1 LSLTKVQEL
10 SRKLA
15 PLIGEAKSKKFVK
28 MHIVEDL
35 KGKRDIEQKLE
46 LMAHKLLPDDSLNLV
61 PPDQTTANGKYPIGN
76 INYAGKPLH
85 IFGLRKDELSKHILI
100 TGDTGAGKTNL
111 ILLLIANLL
120 LDDVRFW
127 IFDRKGNFRD
137 ILRAKTNSD
146 ILVFT
151 PGSDVSPFY
160 FNPNQPIEGIDP
172 ETILKL
178 DIDNLEAFY
187 VGEGVKSLLL
197 KAKHSNYQKY
207 GLYSGNWKTLP
218 TPADDLEELKT
229 LSLKRRKLDWFQ
241 SAERT
246 MDALSFGKMGK
257 MLNVRQ
263 CPDITNLT
271 KRSIIFEML
280 HLSKVETKYFTSAIL
295 TRIYLWKKVA
305 TQKGDN
311 SQLVIIIDEAHY
323 LFLDKSGSGD
333 ECITDI
339 ILREGRS
346 IGLHLIIGDQFC
358 HLLSKRVFGCYTKI
372 AFSSGSRADMN
383 LISSEWL
390 LNEDEKEWL
399 PKLKTGECIVKLKD
413 RYPTPFLVK
422 VKLMQKGKPI
432 TDKMIRERMQ
442 GFRIFQELSESPQG
456 PQSPE
461 IPEESPQVPQSPA
474 PGTENSTQN
483 EGISTNTAKQGQI
496 TPSPQSPQ
504 SKHAADQ
511 KKTQVPQSPSPNKR
525 GKVVEDQRIFLI
537 DIRKYPFSGISK
549 RFERLKIGKNRGYKI
564 IENLKD
570 QGYIKSHSLRNK
582 RSKIVLLEP
591 TDLGHSYL
599 DSINIKPVL
608 SSAPR
613 HGDIVHQYL
622 IEKVSK
628 YRKYQ
633 GHTKIDKEYPIGSG
647 KSVDVCS
654 LDKNGQIVFDEIDK
668 ETETAI
674 RNIRKCL
681 ECQSKNFLAGKIKLC
696 VWMTEREAYLKLKQK
711 IKKNGW
717 DKKMQLTVFYVREHF

>member
-10 SRKLA
+10 SKKLA
-15 PLIGEAKSKKFVK
+15 PIIGETKSKKFVK
-28 MHIVEDL
+28 MHILEDL

-46 LMAHKLLPDDSLNLV
+46 LMTHKLLPDDSLNLV
-61 PPDQTTANGKYPIGN
+61 PPYSTTAKGKYPIGN

-85 IFGLRKDELSKHILI
+85 IFGLRKNELSKHVLI

-120 LDDVRFW
+120 VDDVRFW

-137 ILRAKTNSD
+137 ILRAKTKSD

-151 PGSDVSPFY
+151 PGTDVSPFY

-197 KAKHSNYQKY
+197 KAKHSNYEKF
-207 GLYSGNWKTLP
+207 GLYSGTSKTLP

-229 LSLKRRKLDWFQ
+229 LNLKRRKLDWFQ

-263 CPDITNLT
+263 CPDITGLT

-390 LNEDEKEWL
+390 LDEDEKEWL

-432 TDKMIRERMQ
+432 SDEMIRQRMQ
-442 GFRIFQELSESPQG
+442 GFRMFQELSEV
-456 PQSPE
+456 
-461 IPEESPQVPQSPA
+461 PQVPGA
-474 PGTENSTQN
+474 DEKTNGKEHRIGNDK
-483 EGISTNTAKQGQI
+483 EISGQI
-496 TPSPQSPQ
+496 GPSPQIPPSNQ
-504 SKHAADQ
+504 QVNQ
-511 KKTQVPQSPSPNKR
+511 KKPQIPQVPSPNK
-525 GKVVEDQRIFLI
+525 GEKVDEDHGLFLI
-537 DIRKYPFSGISK
+537 DVRKNPFSGIKK
-549 RFERLKIGKNRGYKI
+549 RFERIKVGKNRGYKI
-564 IENLKD
+564 IENLKEK
-570 QGYIKSHSLRNK
+570 GYIRSHAIRNK
-582 RSKIVLLEP
+582 RSKIVLIEP
-591 TDLGHSYL
+591 TALADQYL
-599 DSINIKPVL
+599 DSKNIKPIL
-608 SSAPR
+608 SSARR

-622 IEKVSK
+622 IDKVAK
-628 YRKYQ
+628 YRKFL

-654 LDKNGQIVFDEIDK
+654 LDKDGNIVFDEIDK

-681 ECQSKNFLAGKIKLC
+681 ECQSKNLLSEKIKLY
-696 VWMTEREAYLKLKQK
+696 VWMIEKAAFLKLSKK

-717 DKKMQLTVFYVREHF
+717 DKKIQLTVFYVRDHF